1 MVKEKNKKKKIVT
14 KKRINKKKE
23 KDMTSK
29 ILLGIFLCLCVV
41 VFVLATIMIT
51 ENASNRKNKYDI
63 QVPITEEELTSPI
76 DIKINMEEVE
86 KNQSKEY
93 RIQAVNYVD
102 DKIND
107 KIITYQIKV
116 TPSKNSKIDIEL
128 YSNKDNFELLDGKKK
143 ITGQRLSKNKK
154 EKIIYT
160 LKLTQR
166 QQPKKDEYVA
176 VEIAKDE

>member
-23 KDMTSK
+23 KDTTSK